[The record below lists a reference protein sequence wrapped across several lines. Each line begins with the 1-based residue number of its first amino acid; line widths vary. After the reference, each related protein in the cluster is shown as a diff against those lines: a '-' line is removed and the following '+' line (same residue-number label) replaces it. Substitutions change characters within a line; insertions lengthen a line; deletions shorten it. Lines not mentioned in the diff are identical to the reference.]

1 MFGLWYRVRDGTLS
15 RVDFQREMRPLHA
28 RIGRLLRAG
37 IRRQHAKTR
46 HTCANILK
54 VEDALWTFVTTEGV
68 APTNNAAE
76 RALHRAVL
84 WRRRPVAQSVA
95 SSVGHPPAPGV
106 FSPSACPLSS
116 HLMVAGARACARRR
130 SGLGVLLVARRGHAS
145 PSNRLTS
152 DMGHLAAGHDG
163 AVWQLT
169 LPHLTSG
176 TYSVF
181 WTSESATDGHVMSS
195 FYTFRVAPT
204 GGADGAAPVTLGE
217 SRADLLRSL
226 DAATVAAPYRWTF
239 GDGTTALGHVV
250 THRYTRPGLYLVGV
264 AGFNGQTRQWFPFDK
279 ALLRVV
285 PPGQVIQSN
294 LGYYGLR
301 ALDIAMSALMWI
313 VDGGLVLLIVGVII
327 SRQTTSAPRES

>member
-1 MFGLWYRVRDGTLS
+1 MHLFEGICKNLYWAATGCTATLPSTCQPQGLLNATRVCLADRRVAHALERVCNNLLPNTGYAKTPMFGLWYRVRDGTLS

-152 DMGHLAAGHDG
+152 DM
-163 AVWQLT
+163 
-169 LPHLTSG
+169 
-176 TYSVF
+176 
-181 WTSESATDGHVMSS
+181 
-195 FYTFRVAPT
+195 
-204 GGADGAAPVTLGE
+204 
-217 SRADLLRSL
+217 
-226 DAATVAAPYRWTF
+226 
-239 GDGTTALGHVV
+239 
-250 THRYTRPGLYLVGV
+250 
-264 AGFNGQTRQWFPFDK
+264 
-279 ALLRVV
+279 
-285 PPGQVIQSN
+285 
-294 LGYYGLR
+294 
-301 ALDIAMSALMWI
+301 
-313 VDGGLVLLIVGVII
+313 LVLSELRYDNTP
-327 SRQTTSAPRES
+327 STCSQPRSGALN